1 MYVADMT
8 EEEFEVAFAKA
19 QELSAKFR
27 AWGPQCDRDN
37 SFCYDSIQAFKDSG
51 LTGLNVPKAYG
62 GMGANILQTSK
73 VISELSRG
81 DSAITLAYNMHFLMV
96 GMTGIN
102 FSEEQ
107 QKYWFT
113 RIADGEIMFGAFSE
127 ARAGFSGLADVTAV
141 PQPEGGWK
149 LYGQKTWGTLSEAA
163 DILSTAATI
172 TDAEGNLPTDFE
184 ARVSAESLFI
194 VEFDLDENGMGEGI
208 RIEKTWDAL
217 GMHAT
222 GTQTIVYDGF
232 YIPESGYVTEWRAGA
247 FASLEWASLTFASI
261 YLGMQYRILEEARA
275 LLAKKTLGA
284 TFGAIVA
291 ADTKVAGI
299 GHIVDGIGDLAIRNE
314 ISRRTLWETCQ
325 TLIDG
330 RDDVWP
336 FELRVP
342 YIGIAKICVAD
353 NVMQMAKDAM
363 SMVGGSA
370 FRRGAIFERL
380 YRDAAASMYQPL
392 NTAQSRTY
400 IGEYLLQSEQSAEES
415 SSITPSTTRSTAM
428 TLKIPADFVP
438 TFSERF
444 AAGDLD
450 GLLALYGDDVVA
462 VPQPGA
468 RLAGKEQLGAGLSA
482 FLGMAPYAMNM
493 TQYGLVENE
502 NSALIFGDWTFDGQ
516 SPDGPV
522 HIEARATIV
531 LAKRGEGWEAVLDD
545 FFSQG

>member
-1 MYVADMT
+1 MYVADMP
-8 EEEFEVAFAKA
+8 EEEFEVAFSKA

-27 AWGPQCDRDN
+27 EWGPQCDRDN
-37 SFCYDSIQAFKDSG
+37 SFCYESIQAFKDSG
-51 LTGLNVPKAYG
+51 LGALNIPKAYG

-81 DSAITLAYNMHFLMV
+81 DSAITLAYNMHWLMV
-96 GMTGIN
+96 GMAGVN
-102 FSEEQ
+102 MNGDQ
-107 QKYWFT
+107 QKQWFT
-113 RIADGEIMFGAFSE
+113 RMVDGDILFGAFSE
-127 ARAGFSGLADVTAV
+127 ARAGFSGLSDVKAV
-141 PQPEGGWK
+141 PQPDGGWK
-149 LYGQKTWGTLSEAA
+149 LYGKKTWGTLSEAA

-172 TDAEGNLPTDFE
+172 TDADGNIPEDFE
-184 ARVSAESLFI
+184 ARVVAESLFI
-194 VEFDLDENGMGEGI
+194 ADFPLDENNVGDGI

-232 YIPESGYVTEWRAGA
+232 FIPESGYIGEWRAGA

-275 LLAKKTLGA
+275 VLSKKTLGA

-299 GHIVDGIGDLAIRNE
+299 GHVVDGIGDLAIRNE

-330 RDDVWP
+330 RDDEWP
-336 FELRVP
+336 IELRVP
-342 YIGIAKICVAD
+342 YIGVAKICVAD

-370 FRRGAIFERL
+370 FRRGAIFERF

-400 IGEYLLQSEQSAEES
+400 IGEYLLQPEN
-415 SSITPSTTRSTAM
+415 
-428 TLKIPADFVP
+428 
-438 TFSERF
+438 
-444 AAGDLD
+444 
-450 GLLALYGDDVVA
+450 
-462 VPQPGA
+462 
-468 RLAGKEQLGAGLSA
+468 LG
-482 FLGMAPYAMNM
+482 N
-493 TQYGLVENE
+493 
-502 NSALIFGDWTFDGQ
+502 
-516 SPDGPV
+516 
-522 HIEARATIV
+522 
-531 LAKRGEGWEAVLDD
+531 
-545 FFSQG
+545 